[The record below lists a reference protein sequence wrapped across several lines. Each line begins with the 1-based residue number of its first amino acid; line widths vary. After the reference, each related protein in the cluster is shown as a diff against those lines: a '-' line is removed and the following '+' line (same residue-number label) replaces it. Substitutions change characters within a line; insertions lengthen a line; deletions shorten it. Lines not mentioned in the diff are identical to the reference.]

1 MNFVKKHKEKILFI
15 LIWFVVVLFDYKY
28 GKAYL
33 DSDMA
38 SEMVLAKQLNTEG
51 VLLSKNWYYSTE
63 LRIFG
68 NAQLLR
74 IFLLLFPNNWR

>member
-1 MNFVKKHKEKILFI
+1 MMWQIKCIQEIYIRGINMNFVKKHKEKILFI
-15 LIWFVVVLFDYKY
+15 LIWLVVVMFDYKY

-63 LRIFG
+63 LRIF
-68 NAQLLR
+68 
-74 IFLLLFPNNWR
+74 